1 MPRVTL
7 RTRSLHPTFGVEVLG
22 VEVLD
27 VDLRTVTA
35 TAGYPAL
42 RAAFEEHSLLL
53 FRDQEL
59 DDDAHLRFASLFGP
73 IEDRAA
79 GAYGDA
85 PRMDNV
91 SNRLADGTIAAA
103 DDLHTLDLSG
113 NQLWHTDSI
122 FLPVP
127 ALANVLA
134 ARVLSSSGGETEFA
148 STRVGWRELPEHLR
162 ASVGGAVFTHR
173 LAHSRRAISDEL
185 VARHLA
191 RFPDQRWRST
201 WRNPATGDE
210 ALYLASHTCA
220 VDGVDGPEAQALVD
234 ELIGWCT
241 RPERVYSHAWRPGDV
256 LVWDERA
263 ILHRGRPWPYHE
275 ERTLA
280 SVCVSATE
288 ADGLA
293 SIRP

>member
-1 MPRVTL
+1 MVPPMSL
-7 RTRSLHPTFGVEVLG
+7 RMAPLHDAFG

-27 VDLRTVTA
+27 VDLRDVTP
-35 TAGYPAL
+35 TDGYPAI
-42 RAAFEEHSLLL
+42 RDAFEEHSLLL
-53 FRDQEL
+53 FRGQSL
-59 DDDAHLRFASLFGP
+59 DDAAHLRFASLFGP

-79 GAYGDA
+79 GAYGDT

-91 SNRLADGTIAAA
+91 SNRLEDGSIAGP

-148 STRVGWRELPEHLR
+148 STRVGWRELPDHLR
-162 ASVGGAVFTHR
+162 SRASGAVFTHR

-185 VARHLA
+185 VARHRA

-201 WRNPATGDE
+201 WRNPVHGDE

-220 VDGVDGPEAQALVD
+220 VDGVEGPAAQSLVD
-234 ELIGWCT
+234 DLVGWCT
-241 RPERVYSHAWRPGDV
+241 RPARVYTHAWRPGDV

-263 ILHRGRPWPYHE
+263 ILHRGRPWPSHE

-280 SVCVSATE
+280 SVCVSATD

>member
-1 MPRVTL
+1 MEL
-7 RTRSLHPTFGVEVLG
+7 RTRPLHASFG

-27 VDLRTVTA
+27 VDLREVTGG
-35 TAGYPAL
+35 AGYGDV
-42 RAAFEEHSLLL
+42 RAAFEQHSLLL
-53 FRDQEL
+53 FRRQSL
-59 DDDAHLRFASLFGP
+59 DDDDHLRFASLFGP
-73 IEDRAA
+73 IEDRSA

-91 SNRLADGTIAAA
+91 SNRLEDGTIAAA

-122 FLPVP
+122 FLPMP
-127 ALANVLA
+127 ALVNVLA

-148 STRVGWRELPEHLR
+148 STRVGWRELPDHLR
-162 ASVGGAVFTHR
+162 ARTSTAVFTHR

-185 VARHLA
+185 VARHRA

-201 WRNPATGDE
+201 WRNPVNGSE
-210 ALYLASHTCA
+210 SLYLASHTCA
-220 VDGVDGPEAQALVD
+220 VDGVEGPGSEALID
-234 ELIGWCT
+234 ELVAWCT
-241 RPERVYSHAWRPGDV
+241 RPERVYAHEWRPGDV